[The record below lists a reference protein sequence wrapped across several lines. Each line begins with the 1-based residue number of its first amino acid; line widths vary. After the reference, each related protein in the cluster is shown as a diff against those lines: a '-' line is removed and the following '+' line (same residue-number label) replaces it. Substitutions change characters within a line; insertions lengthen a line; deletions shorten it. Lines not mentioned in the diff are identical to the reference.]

1 MEPDVQ
7 NGGSSMGKAILWLVV
22 LVLIVGGFILY
33 GSRGGSATKE
43 PIKIGFT
50 GPLTGDLANIGQNA
64 KAAVEIAVEE
74 VNAAGG
80 IKGRPLEVIYEDD
93 KCAGPEGVSAATKL
107 INVDKVPVILGSV
120 CSPAML
126 AFAPIAETAKVPV
139 LGYCA
144 TAPKISQAGDYI
156 FRDVP
161 SDLFQAKFAAQY
173 IYTTLGKKTA
183 SVLYI
188 NNDWG
193 VGLHQAFGE
202 AFAALGGKIVSDEA
216 YDPTSK
222 DLRTQL
228 SKVKA
233 AKADVLYFAGFT
245 DSTVVGLK
253 QAKEAKLTQTIFGAD
268 AWDDNKI
275 WEGLGAAG
283 DGAIFTVVGTNSSD
297 AFKAKMKEKV
307 GNDSIVYCS
316 NYAYDGIKILSQV
329 LSDVGTDG
337 TAVKDALYKSSYTG
351 GVSSPKIEFDQNGDP
366 KESSYVIKVVKDGKA
381 DVMK

>member
-1 MEPDVQ
+1 
-7 NGGSSMGKAILWLVV
+7 MGKAILWLVV

-43 PIKIGFT
+43 PIKIGFI
-50 GPLTGDLANIGQNA
+50 GPLTGDLANVGQNA

-74 VNAAGG
+74 VNVAGG
-80 IKGRPLEVIYEDD
+80 INGRPVEVIYEDD
-93 KCAGPEGVSAATKL
+93 TCAGPEGVTAATKL
-107 INVDKVPVILGSV
+107 VNVDKVSAILGSA

-126 AFAPIAETAKVPV
+126 AFAPIAETAKIPT

-144 TAPKISQAGDYI
+144 TAPTISQAGDYI
-156 FRDVP
+156 FRNVP
-161 SDLFQAKFAAQY
+161 SDLFQAKFAAEHLFN
-173 IYTTLGKKTA
+173 TMGKKTA
-183 SVLYI
+183 SILYI

-193 VGLHQAFGE
+193 VGLHQAFSE
-202 AFAALGGKIVSDEA
+202 AFTALGGKIVSDEA

-233 AKADVLYFAGFT
+233 AKADVLYFAGPT
-245 DSTVVGLK
+245 DNTVVGLK

-275 WEGLGAAG
+275 WEGLGVAG
-283 DGAIFTVVGTNSSD
+283 DGAMFTVVGTNSSD

-316 NYAYDGIKILSQV
+316 NYAYDGIKILSQA

-337 TAVKDALYKSSYTG
+337 TALKDALYKASYTG
-351 GVSSPKIEFDQNGDP
+351 GVSSTKVEFDQNGDP

-381 DVMK
+381 DIMK